1 MVSQAP
7 DFAHGLV
14 FDFFTK
20 LELFLI
26 RGNSNRKKIKVSAQ
40 GGKRSRKRRKR
51 PAFALINFCRQRLGI

>member
-26 RGNSNRKKIKVSAQ
+26 RGNSNRKKIKVSS
-40 GGKRSRKRRKR
+40 GKEKTPGFLGFIRSG
-51 PAFALINFCRQRLGI
+51 F